1 MIMTDFN
8 AAIENLVT
16 AIADDMRLWTARAEY
31 GDMER
36 AEKFASELTL
46 NVGRKYVKI
55 TSDEVCEYDQST
67 RSSVWGF
74 VVREDDNKFKK
85 GDILLAAGY
94 NQPARNKPRGNI
106 FEGYP
111 NISWTG
117 PGYL

>member
-1 MIMTDFN
+1 MTDFN

-16 AIADDMRLWTARAEY
+16 AIADDYRAWTARSEY
-31 GDMER
+31 GQMEQ
-36 AEKFASELTL
+36 AEKWASELTL

-55 TSDEVCEYDQST
+55 TSDQVDNNQTT
-67 RSSVWGF
+67 RSTVWGF
-74 VVREDDNKFKK
+74 VVRENDNKFKK
-85 GDILLAAGY
+85 GDILMAAGY

>member
-16 AIADDMRLWTARAEY
+16 AIADDMRDWTARSEY
-31 GDMER
+31 GDLER

-55 TSDEVCEYDQST
+55 TSDEVSEYDQST

-85 GDILLAAGY
+85 GDILMAASY
-94 NQPARNKPRGNI
+94 SQPARNKPRGNI